1 VKKVAVEILPKLT
14 KICDTDIVLKNII
27 PIFKNLANEEKI
39 EVKISLVET
48 LGEFIA
54 LLDKKDSSNFSELL
68 DFYIKTVQKFSEKNK
83 KEYKN
88 VLQKCSFN
96 FPAMLDFFGK
106 ETWVKLKP
114 CFITMAN
121 DKEERVK
128 LPLASAIG
136 DIADIIEGDLAE
148 EDLVE
153 YVDKFFKNSG
163 PNSDL
168 KVKILQNLPKII
180 KLIHSNNK
188 KNTYLEFIKYMIVN
202 KDTKWRKRM
211 EFAKII
217 GKFNDC
223 FPENLIY
230 RRVFPIAINFC
241 FDDISQ
247 VRFCSSKHNSKIIL
261 QLLSGKEEYK
271 NKTLII
277 IKSFAQ
283 SINYKYRQLFI
294 NMCTHLF
301 ENEQVFNE
309 DISPLLIDLAYDK
322 VPNVKIILARL
333 MYKILTK
340 EKYKNLKS
348 NDTVKKIVKILK
360 NDKNKEVVD
369 LITQIKNFNFD
380 ELNNIEIELEKNVN
394 INFKDNMDFVSKE
407 FGITK
412 NVPLKSVF
420 KESKFGEIGNTNK
433 EKTKDENKTE
443 ETKDEENE
451 EEEKEEKMEEMK
463 EMKDISNDNEIK
475 KEEKKEENKKEEN
488 KIEEPEKEEE
498 EEEKEEKMEEMKDM

>member
-1 VKKVAVEILPKLT
+1 MSPLVFSRYFQKLYYLVKLISEFLVNNYPGNIYQKNPSMIKSISDGLVYLSKHIKNEDKGESVLGIVIKMAQDDDNELKRVASMSLFGELTPYVDKDYINLFIIPQVKSFVDDPSGNVRKEVANQLCNIANNVSKDIFKRQILPMYQKLSKDTLWIVKKVAVEILPKLT

-188 KNTYLEFIKYMIVN
+188 KIHIWNLLNT
-202 KDTKWRKRM
+202 
-211 EFAKII
+211 
-217 GKFNDC
+217 
-223 FPENLIY
+223 
-230 RRVFPIAINFC
+230 
-241 FDDISQ
+241 
-247 VRFCSSKHNSKIIL
+247 
-261 QLLSGKEEYK
+261 
-271 NKTLII
+271 
-277 IKSFAQ
+277 
-283 SINYKYRQLFI
+283 
-294 NMCTHLF
+294 
-301 ENEQVFNE
+301 
-309 DISPLLIDLAYDK
+309 
-322 VPNVKIILARL
+322 
-333 MYKILTK
+333 
-340 EKYKNLKS
+340 
-348 NDTVKKIVKILK
+348 
-360 NDKNKEVVD
+360 
-369 LITQIKNFNFD
+369 
-380 ELNNIEIELEKNVN
+380 
-394 INFKDNMDFVSKE
+394 
-407 FGITK
+407 
-412 NVPLKSVF
+412 
-420 KESKFGEIGNTNK
+420 
-433 EKTKDENKTE
+433 
-443 ETKDEENE
+443 
-451 EEEKEEKMEEMK
+451 
-463 EMKDISNDNEIK
+463 
-475 KEEKKEENKKEEN
+475 
-488 KIEEPEKEEE
+488 
-498 EEEKEEKMEEMKDM
+498 